1 MIKKYKPKYNILLKD
16 DKGYPY
22 VRLDTTLPYPDFKIV
37 SNLHMTERGTSVRTW
52 AAAPQDERIDTIGE
66 ALHLKAVRVP
76 SRGTSARTG
85 RA

>member
-37 SNLHMTERGTSVRTW
+37 SKPVHDGARTSVRTW
-52 AAAPQDERIDTIGE
+52 AAAPQDERLIRLVKHCT
-66 ALHLKAVRVP
+66 
-76 SRGTSARTG
+76 
-85 RA
+85 